1 MLTQTGRQNEEL
13 CGAGS
18 HPVAIARILL
28 MKVFTAKVV
37 DGRLDLAGTELPD
50 GVTVTL
56 LVPDEEDEGFEL
68 SAQQRAALDESI
80 RQAERGETVDAWEF
94 LESLKR

>member
-1 MLTQTGRQNEEL
+1 MR
-13 CGAGS
+13 
-18 HPVAIARILL
+18 
-28 MKVFTAKVV
+28 VFTAKVV
-37 DGRLDLAGTELPD
+37 DGRLDLPEGELPN

-56 LVPDEEDEGFEL
+56 LVPDEEDGSFEL
-68 SAQQRAALDESI
+68 SAEQRAALDESI